1 MGNVPGKID
10 QEDSFN
16 DVRPDSS
23 YNTTSSNSVIKQYD
37 EEASSRVRTRRTTSL
52 VNNILNG
59 NNART
64 KTGSHLSSTS
74 RRKTSREKELA
85 KEAHAKQLVV
95 RCSETVD
102 GGFLAPFG
110 CYSFEKLDYDATV
123 VKNLIIKRKLA
134 PFYTPLQ
141 DFDESWTRDEL
152 IKIVDG
158 LPLHDTF
165 DENLEEFEDVPIGN
179 LRKST
184 FNELIDKSLSK
195 KEQRRM
201 HAKIFRARL
210 YKKRILWQENENETF
225 LERKLEMKRIGSKFS
240 NVEDNTSSQ
249 PRKNYHLPSDDLKY
263 TLYKNG
269 SECPICFL
277 YFPGPFNYSKCCQQ
291 PICTECFVQIKR
303 ADPHF
308 PHDEVD
314 PTEPQTND
322 SEKDPNL
329 LTSEPANCPYCA
341 TASFS
346 ITYQP
351 PTNRETG
358 IGGMPADSYVYKD
371 AAISRADGGQPN
383 ISAIT
388 SDTIRPDWEI
398 KLNKERARL
407 MRRSANATA
416 IHISNR
422 LIDPSHST
430 RRNTSHSITPI
441 HDESTSASRS
451 PEPTINE
458 LEDQMVREAIRLS
471 LEDQDNRK
479 KSKNRNTSLRP

>member
-10 QEDSFN
+10 QEDGFN
-16 DVRPDSS
+16 DSRPNSS
-23 YNTTSSNSVIKQYD
+23 NNTTSSDSAAKQY
-37 EEASSRVRTRRTTSL
+37 EGEVSSRVRARRTTSL

-59 NNART
+59 NNSRPRA
-64 KTGSHLSSTS
+64 GSNISSTS

-95 RCSETVD
+95 RCNETVD

-110 CYSFEKLDYDATV
+110 CYSFEKLDYDTTV

-179 LRKST
+179 LRKSAY
-184 FNELIDKSLSK
+184 NELIDKSLSK

-210 YKKRILWQENENETF
+210 YKKRILWQENENESF
-225 LERKLEMKRIGSKFS
+225 LEKKLEMRKLGNKAI
-240 NVEDNTSSQ
+240 NVKDSQ
-249 PRKNYHLPSDDLKY
+249 NSQAKKNCHFPSDDLKY
-263 TLYKNG
+263 TLYRNG

-277 YFPGPFNYSKCCQQ
+277 YFAAPFNYSKCCQQ

-314 PTEPQTND
+314 PTEPPTND
-322 SEKDPNL
+322 NEKDPNL

-341 TASFS
+341 TANFG

-351 PTNRETG
+351 PTDRETG
-358 IGGMPADSYVYKD
+358 IGGMPPDTYVYKECITAKPD
-371 AAISRADGGQPN
+371 ASEPHV
-383 ISAIT
+383 SVIT
-388 SDTIRPDWEI
+388 SDTIRPDWET
-398 KLNKERARL
+398 KLNKERSRL

-422 LIDPSHST
+422 LIDPNHSS
-430 RRNTSHSITPI
+430 RRNTSNSVTPI
-441 HDESTSASRS
+441 QEESTSASRS

-458 LEDQMVREAIRLS
+458 IEDQMVREAIRLS

-479 KSKNRNTSLRP
+479 KSKSRNATLRP

>member
-10 QEDSFN
+10 QEEGYN
-16 DVRPDSS
+16 DFRP
-23 YNTTSSNSVIKQYD
+23 NSSNNASSLNADKQYD
-37 EEASSRVRTRRTTSL
+37 DEITSRVRTRHTTSL
-52 VNNILNG
+52 VNNILSG
-59 NNART
+59 NNTRSRASSNIS
-64 KTGSHLSSTS
+64 GSS

-95 RCSETVD
+95 RCNETVD

-110 CYSFEKLDYDATV
+110 CYSFEKLDYDTTV
-123 VKNLIIKRKLA
+123 VKNLITKRRLA

-165 DENLEEFEDVPIGN
+165 DEKLEEFEDVPIGN
-179 LRKST
+179 LRKPT
-184 FNELIDKSLSK
+184 YNDLIDKSLSK

-210 YKKRILWQENENETF
+210 YKKRILWQENENESF
-225 LERKLEMKRIGSKFS
+225 LEKKLEMRQLVNKTNSLGDDNS
-240 NVEDNTSSQ
+240 NRPKT
-249 PRKNYHLPSDDLKY
+249 NYHLPTDDLKY

-277 YFPGPFNYSKCCQQ
+277 YFPEPFNYSKCCQQ

-314 PTEPQTND
+314 PSNPPTND

-341 TASFS
+341 TADFS
-346 ITYQP
+346 ITYEP

-358 IGGMPADSYVYKD
+358 IGGISPDTYVYKAATTEKTD
-371 AAISRADGGQPN
+371 ANQPPA
-383 ISAIT
+383 SVIT
-388 SDTIRPDWEI
+388 SDTIRPSWET
-398 KLNKERARL
+398 KLNKERSRL
-407 MRRSANATA
+407 VRRSANATA

-422 LIDPSHST
+422 LIDPNHSS
-430 RRNTSHSITPI
+430 RRNTGHSGTPI
-441 HDESTSASRS
+441 QEESTSTSRS

-458 LEDQMVREAIRLS
+458 IEDQMVREAIRLS
-471 LEDQDNRK
+471 LEDQDNQK
-479 KSKNRNTSLRP
+479 KSKNKTILRP

>member
-184 FNELIDKSLSK
+184 FNELID
-195 KEQRRM
+195 
-201 HAKIFRARL
+201 
-210 YKKRILWQENENETF
+210 T
-225 LERKLEMKRIGSKFS
+225 
-240 NVEDNTSSQ
+240 
-249 PRKNYHLPSDDLKY
+249 
-263 TLYKNG
+263 
-269 SECPICFL
+269 
-277 YFPGPFNYSKCCQQ
+277 
-291 PICTECFVQIKR
+291 
-303 ADPHF
+303 
-308 PHDEVD
+308 
-314 PTEPQTND
+314 
-322 SEKDPNL
+322 
-329 LTSEPANCPYCA
+329 
-341 TASFS
+341 
-346 ITYQP
+346 
-351 PTNRETG
+351 
-358 IGGMPADSYVYKD
+358 
-371 AAISRADGGQPN
+371 
-383 ISAIT
+383 
-388 SDTIRPDWEI
+388 
-398 KLNKERARL
+398 
-407 MRRSANATA
+407 
-416 IHISNR
+416 
-422 LIDPSHST
+422 
-430 RRNTSHSITPI
+430 
-441 HDESTSASRS
+441 
-451 PEPTINE
+451 
-458 LEDQMVREAIRLS
+458 
-471 LEDQDNRK
+471 
-479 KSKNRNTSLRP
+479 

>member
-1 MGNVPGKID
+1 MGNVPGKMD
-10 QEDSFN
+10 QEDGFN
-16 DVRPDSS
+16 DARPDSS
-23 YNTTSSNSVIKQYD
+23 YNTASSSTTVKQYD
-37 EEASSRVRTRRTTSL
+37 DDIPSRVRARRTSSL
-52 VNNILNG
+52 VNSILNG
-59 NNART
+59 NNTRT
-64 KTGSHLSSTS
+64 RAGSNLSSTN

-85 KEAHAKQLVV
+85 KEAHAKQLIV

-123 VKNLIIKRKLA
+123 VKNLIIKRMIA

-179 LRKST
+179 LRKPT

-201 HAKIFRARL
+201 HARIFRARL
-210 YKKRILWQENENETF
+210 YKKRIIWQENESETF
-225 LERKLEMKRIGSKFS
+225 LERKLDMKRIDSKLRNASDNRS
-240 NVEDNTSSQ
+240 NQTK
-249 PRKNYHLPSDDLKY
+249 KNHHLPSDDLKY
-263 TLYKNG
+263 VLYKNG

-277 YFPGPFNYSKCCQQ
+277 YFPGPFNHSKCCQQ

-314 PTEPQTND
+314 PTEPPTND
-322 SEKDPNL
+322 DEKDPNL

-341 TASFS
+341 TANFS

-351 PTNRETG
+351 PTDRETG
-358 IGGMPADSYVYKD
+358 IGGMPPESYVYRNG
-371 AAISRADGGQPN
+371 AISKPDDGKPHV
-383 ISAIT
+383 SVIT
-388 SDTIRPDWEI
+388 SDTIRPDWET
-398 KLNKERARL
+398 KLNKERSRL

-422 LIDPSHST
+422 LIDPNHST
-430 RRNTSHSITPI
+430 RRSTSHSSTPVQ
-441 HDESTSASRS
+441 DESTSASRS

-458 LEDQMVREAIRLS
+458 IEDQMVREAIRLS
-471 LEDQDNRK
+471 LEDQENRRK
-479 KSKNRNTSLRP
+479 PKNKNTSF

>member
-225 LERKLEMKRIGSKFS
+225 LERKLEMKRIGSKSS

-269 SECPICFL
+269 SECPICFFIL
-277 YFPGPFNYSKCCQQ
+277 
-291 PICTECFVQIKR
+291 
-303 ADPHF
+303 
-308 PHDEVD
+308 
-314 PTEPQTND
+314 
-322 SEKDPNL
+322 
-329 LTSEPANCPYCA
+329 
-341 TASFS
+341 
-346 ITYQP
+346 
-351 PTNRETG
+351 
-358 IGGMPADSYVYKD
+358 
-371 AAISRADGGQPN
+371 SRAFQLFQML
-383 ISAIT
+383 S
-388 SDTIRPDWEI
+388 
-398 KLNKERARL
+398 
-407 MRRSANATA
+407 TA
-416 IHISNR
+416 YLYR
-422 LIDPSHST
+422 VFCTD
-430 RRNTSHSITPI
+430 
-441 HDESTSASRS
+441 
-451 PEPTINE
+451 
-458 LEDQMVREAIRLS
+458 
-471 LEDQDNRK
+471 
-479 KSKNRNTSLRP
+479 